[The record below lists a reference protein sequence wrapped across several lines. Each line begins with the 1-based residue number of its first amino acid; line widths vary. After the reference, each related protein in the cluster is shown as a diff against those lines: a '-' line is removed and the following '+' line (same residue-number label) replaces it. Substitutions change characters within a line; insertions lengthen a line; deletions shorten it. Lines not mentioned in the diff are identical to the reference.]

1 MERIDIDVNQLVFAG
16 WKIGKK
22 IGSGA
27 FATVYELRKGNMLRA
42 LKVVTLLSNLEGTEE
57 EIEAQLAN
65 KMEAASNEIEV
76 NHRVSGH
83 TNVVNYQEYEFVIVW
98 NEEHTKK
105 EGLLLY
111 IMMERMEE
119 TLQQE
124 IEKKT
129 QFSEEQIIKLGMDI
143 VTALKVC
150 HEQHILHR
158 DIKPANIFIAD
169 HDTYKLGDFGISKV
183 LGDNTVAFTHTG
195 TQAYVAPE
203 QWNNFPYGKTADIYS
218 VGLILYQLLNEN
230 HLPFAQEGLT
240 ADSVVRRL
248 KGETF
253 PEPLNGSRRLKAIVM
268 KACSHSPS
276 DRYQNA
282 DEMLRDLEALQG
294 NVPATEENEDPLRTK
309 SANKESA
316 SKEHSGASKRRSAS
330 KTVPKTD
337 SNKDLFESE
346 GLTTLKDERQTIAFT
361 GFLNRQEAAATKAA
375 ANLTGFGLMLICILA
390 VCLAAVVISLLQNG
404 TDCFYTAGTFLL
416 GLWRQLTDQ
425 INSLRGE

>member
-16 WKIGKK
+16 WKIGKE
-22 IGSGA
+22 IGRGA

-42 LKVVTLLSNLEGTEE
+42 LKVVTLLSDLEGTEE
-57 EIEAQLAN
+57 EIESQLAN

-98 NEEHTKK
+98 NEEHTRK

-124 IEKKT
+124 IRKGT
-129 QFSEEQIIKLGMDI
+129 RFSEEQVIKMGKDI

-150 HEQHILHR
+150 HEQRILHR

-203 QWNNFPYGKTADIYS
+203 QWNSLPYGKAADIYS

-230 HLPFAQEGLT
+230 HLPFADEGLT
-240 ADSVVRRL
+240 ADSVGRRL

-253 PEPLNGSRRLKAIVM
+253 PEPLNGSKKLKAIVM
-268 KACSHSPS
+268 TACSYKAS

-282 DEMLRDLEALQG
+282 DEMLQDLENLQG
-294 NVPATEENEDPLRTK
+294 GNDSFTGEKKDPFSTK
-309 SANKESA
+309 SANEEPISNI
-316 SKEHSGASKRRSAS
+316 SDSTSGNQS
-330 KTVPKTD
+330 TPNTD
-337 SNKDLFESE
+337 RFISE

-361 GFLNRQEAAATKAA
+361 GFLSKQEAAAIKASV
-375 ANLTGFGLMLICILA
+375 NLTGFGLMLICILA
-390 VCLAAVVISLLQNG
+390 VCLAALGVSLLQNN
-404 TDCFYTAGTFLL
+404 TNCFYTAGTFLL
-416 GLWRQLTDQ
+416 GLLRQLSDQ

>member
-16 WKIGKK
+16 WKIGKE
-22 IGSGA
+22 IGRGA

-42 LKVVTLLSNLEGTEE
+42 LKVVTLLSDLEGTEE
-57 EIEAQLAN
+57 EIESQLAN

-98 NEEHTKK
+98 NEEHTRK

-111 IMMERMEE
+111 IMMERMDE

-124 IEKKT
+124 IRKGT
-129 QFSEEQIIKLGMDI
+129 RFSEEQVIKMGKDI

-150 HEQHILHR
+150 HEQRILHR

-203 QWNNFPYGKTADIYS
+203 QWNSLPYGKAADIYS

-230 HLPFAQEGLT
+230 HLPFADEGLT
-240 ADSVVRRL
+240 ADSVGRRL

-253 PEPLNGSRRLKAIVM
+253 PEPLNGSKKLKAIVM
-268 KACSHSPS
+268 KACSYKAS

-282 DEMLRDLEALQG
+282 DEMLQDLENLQG
-294 NVPATEENEDPLRTK
+294 GNDSLTGEKKDPFITKLANEEPISNISDNT
-309 SANKESA
+309 
-316 SKEHSGASKRRSAS
+316 SGNQS
-330 KTVPKTD
+330 TPNTD
-337 SNKDLFESE
+337 IFISE

-361 GFLNRQEAAATKAA
+361 GFLSKQEAAATKASV
-375 ANLTGFGLMLICILA
+375 NLTGFGLMLICILA
-390 VCLAAVVISLLQNG
+390 VCLAALGVSLLQNN
-404 TDCFYTAGTFLL
+404 TNCFYTAGTFLL
-416 GLWRQLTDQ
+416 GLLRQLTDQ

>member
-16 WKIGKK
+16 WKIGKE
-22 IGSGA
+22 IGRGA

-42 LKVVTLLSNLEGTEE
+42 LKVVTLLSDLEGTEE
-57 EIEAQLAN
+57 EIESQLAN

-98 NEEHTKK
+98 NEEHTRK

-124 IEKKT
+124 IRKGT
-129 QFSEEQIIKLGMDI
+129 RFSEEQVIKMGKDI

-150 HEQHILHR
+150 HEQRILHR

-203 QWNNFPYGKTADIYS
+203 QWNSLPYGKAADIYS

-230 HLPFAQEGLT
+230 HLPFADEGLT
-240 ADSVVRRL
+240 ADSVGRRL

-253 PEPLNGSRRLKAIVM
+253 PEPLNGSKKLKAIVM
-268 KACSHSPS
+268 KACSYKAS

-282 DEMLRDLEALQG
+282 DEMLQDLENLQG
-294 NVPATEENEDPLRTK
+294 GNDSLTGEKKDPFITK
-309 SANKESA
+309 SANE
-316 SKEHSGASKRRSAS
+316 EHISNISDSTSGNQS
-330 KTVPKTD
+330 TPNTD
-337 SNKDLFESE
+337 IFISE

-361 GFLNRQEAAATKAA
+361 GFLSKQEAAATKASV
-375 ANLTGFGLMLICILA
+375 NLTGFGLMLICILA
-390 VCLAAVVISLLQNG
+390 VCLAALGVSLLQNN
-404 TDCFYTAGTFLL
+404 TNCFYTAVTFLL
-416 GLWRQLTDQ
+416 GLLRQLTDQ

>member
-16 WKIGKK
+16 WKIGKE
-22 IGSGA
+22 IGRGA

-42 LKVVTLLSNLEGTEE
+42 LKVVTLLSDLEGTEE
-57 EIEAQLAN
+57 EIESQLAN

-98 NEEHTKK
+98 NEEHTRK

-124 IEKKT
+124 IRKGT
-129 QFSEEQIIKLGMDI
+129 QFSEEQVIKMGKDI

-150 HEQHILHR
+150 HEQRILHR

-203 QWNNFPYGKTADIYS
+203 QWNSLPYGKAADIYS

-230 HLPFAQEGLT
+230 HLPFADEGLT
-240 ADSVVRRL
+240 ADSVGRRL

-253 PEPLNGSRRLKAIVM
+253 PEPLNGSKKLKAIVM
-268 KACSHSPS
+268 KACSYKAS

-282 DEMLRDLEALQG
+282 DEMLQDLENLQG
-294 NVPATEENEDPLRTK
+294 GNDSFTGEKKDPFSTK
-309 SANKESA
+309 SANEEPISNI
-316 SKEHSGASKRRSAS
+316 SDSTSGNQS
-330 KTVPKTD
+330 TPNTD
-337 SNKDLFESE
+337 RFISE

-361 GFLNRQEAAATKAA
+361 GFLSKQEAAAIKASV
-375 ANLTGFGLMLICILA
+375 NLTGFGLMLICILA
-390 VCLAAVVISLLQNG
+390 VCLAALGVSLLQNN
-404 TDCFYTAGTFLL
+404 TNCFYTAGTFLL
-416 GLWRQLTDQ
+416 GLLRQLSDQ

>member
-16 WKIGKK
+16 WKIGKE
-22 IGSGA
+22 IGRGA

-42 LKVVTLLSNLEGTEE
+42 LKVVTLLSDLEGTEE
-57 EIEAQLAN
+57 EIESQLAN

-98 NEEHTKK
+98 NEEHTRK

-124 IEKKT
+124 IRKGT
-129 QFSEEQIIKLGMDI
+129 RFSEEQVIKMGKDI

-150 HEQHILHR
+150 HEQRILHR

-203 QWNNFPYGKTADIYS
+203 QWNSLPYGKAADIYS

-230 HLPFAQEGLT
+230 HLPFADEGLT
-240 ADSVVRRL
+240 ADSVGRRL

-253 PEPLNGSRRLKAIVM
+253 PEPLNGSKKLKAIVM
-268 KACSHSPS
+268 KACSYKAS

-282 DEMLRDLEALQG
+282 DEMLQDLENLQG
-294 NVPATEENEDPLRTK
+294 GNDSLTGEKKDPFSTK
-309 SANKESA
+309 SANE
-316 SKEHSGASKRRSAS
+316 EHISNISDSTSGNQS
-330 KTVPKTD
+330 TPNTD
-337 SNKDLFESE
+337 PFISE

-361 GFLNRQEAAATKAA
+361 GFLSKQEAAATKASV
-375 ANLTGFGLMLICILA
+375 NLTGFGLMLICILA
-390 VCLAAVVISLLQNG
+390 VCLAALGVSLLQNN
-404 TDCFYTAGTFLL
+404 TNCFYTAGTFLL
-416 GLWRQLTDQ
+416 GLLRQLTDQ

>member
-16 WKIGKK
+16 WKIGKE
-22 IGSGA
+22 IGQGA

-42 LKVVTLLSNLEGTEE
+42 LKVVTLLSDLEGTEE
-57 EIEAQLAN
+57 EIESQLAN

-98 NEEHTKK
+98 NEEHTRK

-124 IEKKT
+124 IRKGT
-129 QFSEEQIIKLGMDI
+129 RFSEEQVIKMGKDI

-150 HEQHILHR
+150 HEQRILHR

-203 QWNNFPYGKTADIYS
+203 QWNSLPYGKAADIYS

-230 HLPFAQEGLT
+230 HLPFADEGLT
-240 ADSVVRRL
+240 ADSVGRRL

-253 PEPLNGSRRLKAIVM
+253 PEPLNGSKKLKAIVM
-268 KACSHSPS
+268 KACSYKAS

-282 DEMLRDLEALQG
+282 DEMLQDLENLQG
-294 NVPATEENEDPLRTK
+294 GNDSLTGEKKDPFSTK
-309 SANKESA
+309 SANEEPISNI
-316 SKEHSGASKRRSAS
+316 SDSTSGNQS
-330 KTVPKTD
+330 TPNTD
-337 SNKDLFESE
+337 PFISE

-361 GFLNRQEAAATKAA
+361 GFLSKQEAAATKASV
-375 ANLTGFGLMLICILA
+375 NLTGFGLMLICILA
-390 VCLAAVVISLLQNG
+390 VCLAALGVSLLQNN
-404 TDCFYTAGTFLL
+404 TNCFYTAGTFLL
-416 GLWRQLTDQ
+416 GLLRQLTDQ

>member
-16 WKIGKK
+16 WKIGKE
-22 IGSGA
+22 IGRGA

-42 LKVVTLLSNLEGTEE
+42 LKVVTLLSDLEGTEE
-57 EIEAQLAN
+57 EIESQLAN

-83 TNVVNYQEYEFVIVW
+83 TNVVNYQEYEFVVVW
-98 NEEHTKK
+98 NEEHTRK

-124 IEKKT
+124 IRKGT
-129 QFSEEQIIKLGMDI
+129 RFSEEQVIKMGKDI

-150 HEQHILHR
+150 HEQLILHR

-203 QWNNFPYGKTADIYS
+203 QWNSLPYGKAADIYS

-230 HLPFAQEGLT
+230 HLPFADEGLT
-240 ADSVVRRL
+240 ADSVGRRL

-253 PEPLNGSRRLKAIVM
+253 PEPLNGSKKLKAIVM
-268 KACSHSPS
+268 KACSYKAS

-282 DEMLRDLEALQG
+282 DEMLQDLENLQG
-294 NVPATEENEDPLRTK
+294 GNDSFTGENKDPFSTK
-309 SANKESA
+309 SANEETISNI
-316 SKEHSGASKRRSAS
+316 SDSTSGNQS
-330 KTVPKTD
+330 TPNTD
-337 SNKDLFESE
+337 IFISE

-361 GFLNRQEAAATKAA
+361 GFLSKQEAADTKASV
-375 ANLTGFGLMLICILA
+375 NLTGFGLMLICILA
-390 VCLAAVVISLLQNG
+390 VCLAALGVSLLQNN
-404 TDCFYTAGTFLL
+404 TNCFYTAGTFLL
-416 GLWRQLTDQ
+416 GLLRQLTDQ

>member
-16 WKIGKK
+16 WKIGKE
-22 IGSGA
+22 IGRGA

-42 LKVVTLLSNLEGTEE
+42 LKVVTLLSDLEGTEE
-57 EIEAQLAN
+57 EIESQLAN

-98 NEEHTKK
+98 NEEHTRK

-124 IEKKT
+124 IRKGT
-129 QFSEEQIIKLGMDI
+129 RFSEEQVIKMGKDI

-150 HEQHILHR
+150 HEQRILHR

-203 QWNNFPYGKTADIYS
+203 QWNSLPYGKAADIYS

-230 HLPFAQEGLT
+230 HLPFADEGLT
-240 ADSVVRRL
+240 ADSVGRRL

-253 PEPLNGSRRLKAIVM
+253 PEPLNGSKKLKAIVM
-268 KACSHSPS
+268 KACSYKAS

-282 DEMLRDLEALQG
+282 DEMLQDLENLQG
-294 NVPATEENEDPLRTK
+294 GNDSLTGEKKDPFSTK
-309 SANKESA
+309 SANEEPISNI
-316 SKEHSGASKRRSAS
+316 SDSTSGNQS
-330 KTVPKTD
+330 TPNTD
-337 SNKDLFESE
+337 PFISE

-361 GFLNRQEAAATKAA
+361 GFLSKQEAAATKASV
-375 ANLTGFGLMLICILA
+375 NLTGFGLMLICILA
-390 VCLAAVVISLLQNG
+390 VCLAALGVSLLQNN
-404 TDCFYTAGTFLL
+404 TNCFYTAGTFLL
-416 GLWRQLTDQ
+416 GLLRQLTDQ
-425 INSLRGE
+425 INSLWGE

>member
-16 WKIGKK
+16 WKIGKE
-22 IGSGA
+22 IGRGA

-42 LKVVTLLSNLEGTEE
+42 LKVVTLLSDLEGTEE
-57 EIEAQLAN
+57 EIESQLAN

-98 NEEHTKK
+98 DEEHTRK

-111 IMMERMEE
+111 IMMERMDE

-124 IEKKT
+124 IRKGT
-129 QFSEEQIIKLGMDI
+129 RFSEEQVIKMGKDI

-150 HEQHILHR
+150 HEQRILHR

-203 QWNNFPYGKTADIYS
+203 QWNSLPYGKAADIYS

-230 HLPFAQEGLT
+230 HLPFADEGLT
-240 ADSVVRRL
+240 ADSVGRRL

-253 PEPLNGSRRLKAIVM
+253 PEPLNGSKKLKAIVM
-268 KACSHSPS
+268 KACSYRAS

-282 DEMLRDLEALQG
+282 DEMLQDLENLQG
-294 NVPATEENEDPLRTK
+294 GNDSLTGEKKDPFITK
-309 SANKESA
+309 SANE
-316 SKEHSGASKRRSAS
+316 EHISNISDSTSGNQS
-330 KTVPKTD
+330 TPNTD
-337 SNKDLFESE
+337 IFISE

-361 GFLNRQEAAATKAA
+361 GFLSKQEVAATKASV
-375 ANLTGFGLMLICILA
+375 NLTGFGLMLICILV
-390 VCLAAVVISLLQNG
+390 VCLAALGVSLLQNN
-404 TDCFYTAGTFLL
+404 TNCFYTAGTFLL
-416 GLWRQLTDQ
+416 GLLRHLTDQ

>member
-16 WKIGKK
+16 WKIGKE
-22 IGSGA
+22 IGRGA

-42 LKVVTLLSNLEGTEE
+42 LKVVTLLSDLEGTEE
-57 EIEAQLAN
+57 EIESQLAN

-98 NEEHTKK
+98 NEEHTRK

-111 IMMERMEE
+111 IMMERMDE

-124 IEKKT
+124 IRKGT
-129 QFSEEQIIKLGMDI
+129 RFSEEQVIKMGKDI

-150 HEQHILHR
+150 HEQRILHR

-203 QWNNFPYGKTADIYS
+203 QWNSLPYGKAADIYS

-230 HLPFAQEGLT
+230 HLPFADEGLT
-240 ADSVVRRL
+240 ADSVGRRL

-253 PEPLNGSRRLKAIVM
+253 PEPLNGSKKLKAIVM
-268 KACSHSPS
+268 KACSYKAS

-282 DEMLRDLEALQG
+282 DEMLQDLENLQG
-294 NVPATEENEDPLRTK
+294 GNDSLTGEKKDPFITK
-309 SANKESA
+309 SANE
-316 SKEHSGASKRRSAS
+316 EHISNISDSTSGNQS
-330 KTVPKTD
+330 TPNTD
-337 SNKDLFESE
+337 IFISE

-361 GFLNRQEAAATKAA
+361 GFLSKQEAAATKASV
-375 ANLTGFGLMLICILA
+375 NLTGFGLMLICILA
-390 VCLAAVVISLLQNG
+390 VCLAALGVSLLQNN
-404 TDCFYTAGTFLL
+404 TNCFYTAGTFLL
-416 GLWRQLTDQ
+416 GLLRQLNDQ